1 MTFDEASFPYLTAEL
16 GGGLQVTAHRRPV
29 ATGPDI
35 GAMSLV
41 KMGSGAGLLGY
52 YMYHGGS
59 NPDGKLTTLQESKT
73 TGYANDLPE
82 INYDF
87 NAPIRQYGTISDSL
101 KEIKLLAYFLQDFGE
116 DMASLPAEIPDE
128 RIKPE
133 DLQTLRI
140 SCRHDETHGYVF
152 FNNYQRRRTMAEHKH
167 LILEGSCGEETVTF
181 PAFDLKDKEYGFF
194 PYRMKVGEAVL
205 KSALATPLCRLRVG
219 EQETYV
225 FYGDRNPFYE
235 WETEAH
241 ADILHLTRKE
251 ALNAWHVTT
260 DQDYLILSDNYVWEQ
275 DGEIHFVAT
284 PGQKL
289 LSYPALQTL
298 PQGMKE
304 EGTEGRF
311 YVYRMKEQK
320 VPAQIHMEEY
330 SDELVVVGA
339 ARENG
344 NHSSSKENHKYN
356 ITISYDKL
364 LDRKKG
370 EDLLLYMTYDG
381 NGMEIEIGGKKVN
394 DYFYTGQ
401 QAVFSLGYFNFP
413 KELTITVHPLKEGTP
428 VFLEKLPEFQ
438 NGTACRI
445 REIQTVYQEEIKG

>member
-1 MTFDEASFPYLTAEL
+1 
-16 GGGLQVTAHRRPV
+16 
-29 ATGPDI
+29 
-35 GAMSLV
+35 
-41 KMGSGAGLLGY
+41 
-52 YMYHGGS
+52 
-59 NPDGKLTTLQESKT
+59 
-73 TGYANDLPE
+73 
-82 INYDF
+82 
-87 NAPIRQYGTISDSL
+87 
-101 KEIKLLAYFLQDFGE
+101 
-116 DMASLPAEIPDE
+116 
-128 RIKPE
+128 
-133 DLQTLRI
+133 
-140 SCRHDETHGYVF
+140 
-152 FNNYQRRRTMAEHKH
+152 
-167 LILEGSCGEETVTF
+167 
-181 PAFDLKDKEYGFF
+181 
-194 PYRMKVGEAVL
+194 
-205 KSALATPLCRLRVG
+205 
-219 EQETYV
+219 
-225 FYGDRNPFYE
+225 
-235 WETEAH
+235 
-241 ADILHLTRKE
+241 
-251 ALNAWHVTT
+251 
-260 DQDYLILSDNYVWEQ
+260 
-275 DGEIHFVAT
+275 
-284 PGQKL
+284 
-289 LSYPALQTL
+289 
-298 PQGMKE
+298 MKE

-344 NHSSSKENHKYN
+344 NHSNSKENHKYN

>member
-1 MTFDEASFPYLTAEL
+1 
-16 GGGLQVTAHRRPV
+16 
-29 ATGPDI
+29 
-35 GAMSLV
+35 MSLV

-59 NPDGKLTTLQESKT
+59 NPDGKLTTLQEGKE

-116 DMASLPAEIPDE
+116 DMAALPAEIPDE

-133 DLQTLRI
+133 DLQTLRV

-167 LILEGSCGEETVTF
+167 VILKGSCGEETVTF
-181 PAFDLKDKEYGFF
+181 PAFDLQDKEYGFF
-194 PYRMKVGEAVL
+194 PYRMKLGETVL
-205 KSALATPLCRLRVG
+205 KSALATPLCRLTAG

-235 WETEAH
+235 WETKEH

-251 ALNAWHVTT
+251 ALNAWRVTT

-275 DGEIHFVAT
+275 DGEICFAVT
-284 PGQKL
+284 PGQRI
-289 LSYPALQTL
+289 LSYPALKTL

-304 EGTEGRF
+304 VGTEGRF
-311 YVYRMKEQK
+311 HVYLMEEKK
-320 VPAQIHMEEY
+320 VPAQIHMEECCDAQEAGAVRKNGSH
-330 SDELVVVGA
+330 SDGE
-339 ARENG
+339 
-344 NHSSSKENHKYN
+344 ENHNYK
-356 ITISYDKL
+356 ITISYDMP

-370 EDLLLYMTYDG
+370 EDLLLYMSYDG
-381 NGMEIEIGGKKVN
+381 NGMEIEIEGKKVN

-401 QAVFSLGYFNFP
+401 QAVFSLGYFGFP
-413 KELTITVHPLKEGTP
+413 QELTITVHPLKEGAP